1 MPDRA
6 FAQMNSSKLV
16 SNAVLENIR
25 WMALFGQ
32 ALAILTVQFG
42 FDFDLPLWP
51 CLGVIGASA
60 AVGIIQKIAAQRA
73 DNLSV
78 NTVFGLLVFDSVQL
92 AVLVYWT
99 GGLINPFAI
108 MFLAPVTVSAT
119 VLPPRHT
126 IGLVAVVVAMASI
139 LTVFHQPLPWDEA
152 MPDLPQLYITGLWV
166 ALVLTTIFIALY
178 AGMISRQ
185 SRNLARGLTEARLIM
200 AQEQQMVALGSL
212 ATAAAHKLGS
222 PLNTITLI
230 AHELSHLDP
239 KKDFAAITEDLTL
252 LKAET
257 ERCRQILAELNQ
269 DAISLGEETDDPM
282 PITALVS
289 SLVDNRFEDIRSLIS
304 ITGEA
309 LDDSKEPMVIWRP
322 DLLHSLETLVDN
334 AGQFTRDEVRIAI
347 TWDAQTLTIQID
359 DDGPGF
365 QSSILSRLG
374 EPYNSSRAG
383 SEGHMGLGVFI
394 AKTMVENL
402 GGWVQLVNRKGGGGA
417 RVTVS
422 YPRHAIDSAGTR
434 GNRSP

>member
-1 MPDRA
+1 MPDSA
-6 FAQMNSSKLV
+6 FAQINATKLV

-42 FDFDLPLWP
+42 FGFDLPLWP

-60 AVGIIQKIAAQRA
+60 AVGIIQKIATQPS

-78 NTVFGLLVFDSVQL
+78 NRVFGLLVFDSVQL

-119 VLPPRHT
+119 VLPSRHT
-126 IGLVAVVVAMASI
+126 IGLVAVVVAMASL
-139 LTVFHQPLPWDEA
+139 LTVYHQPLPWDEA
-152 MPDLPQLYITGLWV
+152 MPDLPQLYIIGLWV

-239 KKDFAAITEDLTL
+239 KKDYAAITEDLAL
-252 LKAET
+252 LKTET

-289 SLVDNRFEDIRSLIS
+289 SLLDNRFEDIRSQIS

-309 LDDSKEPMVIWRP
+309 MDDSKEPMVIWRP

-334 AGQFTRDEVRIAI
+334 AGQFTQDEVRIAI
-347 TWDAQTLTIQID
+347 TWDDKTLTIQID

-374 EPYNSSRAG
+374 EPYNSSRG
-383 SEGHMGLGVFI
+383 GNDGHMGLGVFI

-402 GGWVQLVNRKGGGGA
+402 GGRVQLVNRKGGGA
-417 RVTVS
+417 RVTVI
-422 YPRHAIDSAGTR
+422 YPRHSIDSAGTR